1 MLNLKDNSIA
11 ELDAANFENCSQIK
25 RLILTGNPIKSF
37 NPMIFQKMKRL
48 SSLEIDLHDD
58 ACWSTKGKRF
68 DFFIRYIILKRLLRN
83 YLNGM
88 T

>member
-58 ACWSTKGKRF
+58 ACWSTKGK
-68 DFFIRYIILKRLLRN
+68 
-83 YLNGM
+83 
-88 T
+88 